1 MNELSTQEIEKQK
14 KQSLKRYRKN
24 LACIKRLE
32 KKLAILDERITTVR
46 SPNYSG
52 MPRGGIPITIEDLM
66 SDKMDLENRIKR
78 LKIKGRDL
86 RRAICEEIDSL
97 EDSRYCDILEAH
109 FIDCLSFEDIADDTG
124 YTARRVIAL
133 YTEAIKI
140 LSGTKQ

>member
-24 LACIKRLE
+24 LACIRRLE
-32 KKLAILDERITTVR
+32 NKLAILDERITTVR

-52 MPRGGIPITIEDLM
+52 MPRGGVPITIEDLM
-66 SDKMDLENRIKR
+66 SDKMDLEDRIKR

-86 RRAICEEIDSL
+86 RQAICEEIDSL
-97 EDSRYCDILEAH
+97 EDPRYCDILEAR
-109 FIDCLSFEDIADDTG
+109 FIDCLSFEDIADDMG
-124 YTARRVIAL
+124 YTERRVIAL
-133 YTEAIKI
+133 YSEAIKI